1 MDIDL
6 AYPIEFEGTKLT
18 KITLRRPSVKD
29 ARKARTAH
37 KDAADQ
43 EIALVSALSGLPPSA
58 IEELDLSDY
67 SKIQEALSGFFGSGE
82 TTA

>member
-6 AYPIEFEGTKLT
+6 AYPIDFEGSKLS
-18 KITLRRPSVKD
+18 KITLRRPNVKD
-29 ARKARTAH
+29 ARKARATH

-43 EIALVSALSGLPPSA
+43 EIALVAALSGLPVSA
-58 IEELDLSDY
+58 IEELDVSDY